1 MLDTTSINKEEQEP
15 LCPRDFGA
23 LALSELGTCTRAT
36 SECVMCPYRADWDN
50 GLDPEDRE

>member
-23 LALSELGTCTRAT
+23 LTLSELGTCTRAT